1 MTLTKRLQ
9 NSSRETVT
17 RLFADFRRK
26 GLVEVR
32 GATLVIAD
40 KTGLLQL
47 LRA

>member
-1 MTLTKRLQ
+1 
-9 NSSRETVT
+9 
-17 RLFADFRRK
+17 LFADFRRK